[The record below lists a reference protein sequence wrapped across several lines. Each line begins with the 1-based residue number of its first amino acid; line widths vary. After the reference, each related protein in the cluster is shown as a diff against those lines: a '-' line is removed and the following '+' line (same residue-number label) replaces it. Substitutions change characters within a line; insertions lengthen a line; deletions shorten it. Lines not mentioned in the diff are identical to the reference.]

1 MSRLPMPTAKAP
13 GFFSQARLRAF
24 LPALSL
30 IVVLVPILVLQ
41 PATFSYFGSNL
52 LLNLAVP
59 IVLATLAQLAII
71 TVNDLDLS
79 IGPFVS
85 LVACI
90 GATLLV
96 SHPWLGALA
105 LAGCVLVYAAVGA
118 LIELRQIPSIVVTL
132 GLSFIWSGLAIILLP
147 SPGGTTPSW
156 LGSAMSYQTP
166 WVAAP
171 IVWSV
176 LIALI
181 GHFLL
186 MRTSMGV
193 RIRGSG
199 GNPRAMRRFGWS
211 LVRSKATLYGV
222 AGIFG
227 VLSGLSLLG
236 ITTSADANLALRY
249 TLVSIAAVILGG
261 GEFIGGRVSVLGAVL
276 GAITLTLAASFLAFL
291 NISSDWQVGMQGAIL
306 IVVLSLRV
314 VLQRKGDGQ

>member
-1 MSRLPMPTAKAP
+1 MTFANT
-13 GFFSQARLRAF
+13 QARLRAM
-24 LPALSL
+24 LPAISL
-30 IVVLVPILVLQ
+30 VAVLVPIAIMQ
-41 PATFSYFGSNL
+41 PTVMSYFGSSL

-96 SHPWLGALA
+96 KQPWLGVLA
-105 LAGCVLVYAAVGA
+105 LVGCVLAYAAVGA

-132 GLSFIWSGLAIILLP
+132 GLSFVWSGLAIVLLP
-147 SPGGTTPSW
+147 SPGGTSPEW
-156 LGSAMSYQTP
+156 LGTAMGYQTP
-166 WVAAP
+166 LIAAP

-176 LIALI
+176 LIALV
-181 GHFLL
+181 GHLLL
-186 MRTSMGV
+186 MRSSAGV
-193 RIRGSG
+193 RVRVAG

-222 AGIFG
+222 AGVFG

-236 ITTSADANLALRY
+236 LTTSADANLALRY
-249 TLVSIAAVILGG
+249 TLLSIAAVILGG
-261 GEFIGGRVSVLGAVL
+261 GEFIGGRVSVVGAVL

-291 NISSDWQVGMQGAIL
+291 NISADWQVGMQGAIL

-314 VLQRKGDGQ
+314 LLQRGERR

>member
-1 MSRLPMPTAKAP
+1 MTFAIT
-13 GFFSQARLRAF
+13 QARLRAM
-24 LPALSL
+24 LPAISL
-30 IVVLVPILVLQ
+30 VAVLIPILVMQ
-41 PATFSYFGSNL
+41 PAVMSYFGSSL

-96 SHPWLGALA
+96 KTPWLGTLA
-105 LAGCVLVYAAVGA
+105 LVGCVLTYAAVGA
-118 LIELRQIPSIVVTL
+118 LVELRQIPSIVVTL
-132 GLSFIWSGLAIILLP
+132 GLSFVWSGLAIVLLP
-147 SPGGTTPSW
+147 SPGGTSPTW
-156 LGSAMSYQTP
+156 LGAAMNYQTP
-166 WVAAP
+166 FIAAP

-176 LIALI
+176 LIAII
-181 GHFLL
+181 GHLLL
-186 MRTSMGV
+186 MRSSAGV
-193 RIRGSG
+193 RVRGAG

-222 AGIFG
+222 AGVFG

-236 ITTSADANLALRY
+236 LTTSADANLALRY
-249 TLVSIAAVILGG
+249 TLLSIAAVILGG
-261 GEFIGGRVSVLGAVL
+261 GEFMGGRVSVIGAVL

-314 VLQRKGDGQ
+314 LLQRGERR

>member
-1 MSRLPMPTAKAP
+1 MRTIA
-13 GFFSQARLRAF
+13 FTQARLRML
-24 LPALSL
+24 LPAISL
-30 IVVLVPILVLQ
+30 FAVLVPILILQ

-59 IVLATLAQLAII
+59 IVLATVAQLAII

-90 GATLLV
+90 GATILV
-96 SHPWLGALA
+96 KQPWLGVLA
-105 LAGCVLVYAAVGA
+105 LVACVLAYAAVGA
-118 LIELRQIPSIVVTL
+118 LIEFRQIPSIVVTL
-132 GLSFIWSGLAIILLP
+132 GLSFVWSGLAIVLLP
-147 SPGGTTPSW
+147 SPGGTSPEW
-156 LGSAMSYQTP
+156 LGTVMSFQTP
-166 WVAAP
+166 WIAAP
-171 IVWSV
+171 IIWSA

-186 MRTSMGV
+186 MRSSAGV
-193 RIRGSG
+193 RSRAAG
-199 GNPRAMRRFGWS
+199 GNPRAVRRFGWS
-211 LVRSKATLYGV
+211 LVRNRAALYGV

-236 ITTSADANLALRY
+236 LTTSADANLALRY
-249 TLVSIAAVILGG
+249 TLLSIAAVILGG
-261 GEFIGGRVSVLGAVL
+261 GEFIGGRVSVIGAVL

-314 VLQRKGDGQ
+314 LLQQRNGDKQ

>member
-1 MSRLPMPTAKAP
+1 MTPAH
-13 GFFSQARLRAF
+13 FSIQSTQARLRAL
-24 LPALSL
+24 LPAISL
-30 IVVLVPILVLQ
+30 IAVLVPILIMQ
-41 PATFSYFGSNL
+41 PAVMSYFGSSL

-79 IGPFVS
+79 IGSFVS

-96 SHPWLGALA
+96 KEPWLGALA
-105 LAGCVLVYAAVGA
+105 LIGCVLAYAAVGA

-132 GLSFIWSGLAIILLP
+132 GLSFVWSGLAIVLLP
-147 SPGGTTPSW
+147 SPGGTTPGW
-156 LGSAMSYQTP
+156 IGTAMNYQTP
-166 WVAAP
+166 FIAAP

-176 LIALI
+176 VVAII
-181 GHFLL
+181 GHVLL
-186 MRTSMGV
+186 MRTSAGV
-193 RIRGSG
+193 RIRGAG

-236 ITTSADANLALRY
+236 LTTSADANLALRY
-249 TLVSIAAVILGG
+249 TLLSIAAVILGG
-261 GEFIGGRVSVLGAVL
+261 GEFIGGRVSVIGAVL

-291 NISSDWQVGMQGAIL
+291 NISADWQVGMQGAIL
-306 IVVLSLRV
+306 VVVLSLRV
-314 VLQRKGDGQ
+314 LLQRGERQ

>member
-1 MSRLPMPTAKAP
+1 MSFALTQ
-13 GFFSQARLRAF
+13 GRLRAA
-24 LPALSL
+24 LPAISL
-30 IVVLVPILVLQ
+30 IAVLVPILVMQ
-41 PATFSYFGSNL
+41 PAVMSYFGSNL

-96 SHPWLGALA
+96 KQPWLGVLA
-105 LAGCVLVYAAVGA
+105 LAGCVLAYAAVGA

-132 GLSFIWSGLAIILLP
+132 GLSFIWSGLAIVLLP
-147 SPGGTTPSW
+147 SPGGTSPAW
-156 LGSAMSYQTP
+156 LGAAMSYQTP
-166 WVAAP
+166 FIAAP

-176 LIALI
+176 VIAI
-181 GHFLL
+181 VGHLLL
-186 MRTSMGV
+186 MRSSAGV
-193 RIRGSG
+193 RIRGAG

-211 LVRSKATLYGV
+211 LVRSKATLYGI
-222 AGIFG
+222 AGVFG

-236 ITTSADANLALRY
+236 LTTSADANLALRY
-249 TLVSIAAVILGG
+249 TLLSIAAVILGG
-261 GEFIGGRVSVLGAVL
+261 GEFIGGRVSVIGAVL

-291 NISSDWQVGMQGAIL
+291 NISADWQVGMQGAIL

-314 VLQRKGDGQ
+314 LLQRGERR

>member
-1 MSRLPMPTAKAP
+1 MTLAIT
-13 GFFSQARLRAF
+13 QARLRAM
-24 LPALSL
+24 LPAISL
-30 IVVLVPILVLQ
+30 VAVLIPILVMQ
-41 PATFSYFGSNL
+41 PAVMSYFGSSL

-96 SHPWLGALA
+96 KTPWLGVLA
-105 LAGCVLVYAAVGA
+105 LAGCVLAYAAVGA

-132 GLSFIWSGLAIILLP
+132 GLSFVWSGLAIVLLP
-147 SPGGTTPSW
+147 SPGGTSPAW
-156 LGSAMSYQTP
+156 LGAAMNYQTP
-166 WVAAP
+166 FIAAP

-176 LIALI
+176 LIAI
-181 GHFLL
+181 VGHLLL
-186 MRTSMGV
+186 MRSSAGV
-193 RIRGSG
+193 RVRGAG

-222 AGIFG
+222 AGVFG

-236 ITTSADANLALRY
+236 LTTSADANLALRY
-249 TLVSIAAVILGG
+249 TLLSIAAVILGG
-261 GEFIGGRVSVLGAVL
+261 GEFMGGRVSVIGAVL

-314 VLQRKGDGQ
+314 LLQRGERR

>member
-1 MSRLPMPTAKAP
+1 MTFAMT
-13 GFFSQARLRAF
+13 QARLRAL
-24 LPALSL
+24 LPAISL
-30 IVVLVPILVLQ
+30 VAVLAPILYLQ
-41 PATFSYFGSNL
+41 PATMSYFGSSL

-96 SHPWLGALA
+96 SRPWLGVLA
-105 LAGCVLVYAAVGA
+105 LAGCVLTYAAVGA

-132 GLSFIWSGLAIILLP
+132 GLAFVWSGLAIVLLP
-147 SPGGTTPSW
+147 SPGGTSPEW
-156 LGSAMSYQTP
+156 LGTAMNYQTP
-166 WVAAP
+166 WIAAP

-176 LIALI
+176 LIAGL
-181 GHFLL
+181 GHLLL
-186 MRTSMGV
+186 MRTSAGA
-193 RIRGSG
+193 RIRGAG

-211 LVRSKATLYGV
+211 LVRSKATLYGI

-236 ITTSADANLALRY
+236 LTTSADANLALRY
-249 TLVSIAAVILGG
+249 TLLSIAAVILGG
-261 GEFIGGRVSVLGAVL
+261 GEFVGGRVSVVGAVL

-291 NISSDWQVGMQGAIL
+291 NISPDWQVGMQGAIL

-314 VLQRKGDGQ
+314 LLQRGDRQ

>member
-1 MSRLPMPTAKAP
+1 MTPAHSHPSNL
-13 GFFSQARLRAF
+13 QARLRAL
-24 LPALSL
+24 LPAISL
-30 IVVLVPILVLQ
+30 VAVLVPILVMQ
-41 PATFSYFGSNL
+41 PTVMSYFGSSL

-96 SHPWLGALA
+96 KTPWLGVLA
-105 LAGCVLVYAAVGA
+105 LVGCVLAYAAVGA

-132 GLSFIWSGLAIILLP
+132 GLSFVWSGLAIVILP
-147 SPGGTTPSW
+147 SPGGTSPTW
-156 LGSAMSYQTP
+156 IGDAMNYQTP
-166 WVAAP
+166 FIAAP

-176 LIALI
+176 LIAVI
-181 GHFLL
+181 GHLLL
-186 MRTSMGV
+186 MRSSAGV
-193 RIRGSG
+193 RVRGTG

-211 LVRSKATLYGV
+211 LVRSKATLYGI
-222 AGIFG
+222 AGVFG

-236 ITTSADANLALRY
+236 LTTSADANLALRY
-249 TLVSIAAVILGG
+249 TLLSIAAVILGG
-261 GEFIGGRVSVLGAVL
+261 GEFVGGRVSVIGAVL

-314 VLQRKGDGQ
+314 LLQRGERR

>member
-1 MSRLPMPTAKAP
+1 
-13 GFFSQARLRAF
+13 
-24 LPALSL
+24 
-30 IVVLVPILVLQ
+30 
-41 PATFSYFGSNL
+41 
-52 LLNLAVP
+52 VP

-96 SHPWLGALA
+96 KQPWLGVLA
-105 LAGCVLVYAAVGA
+105 LVGCVLAYAAVGA

-132 GLSFIWSGLAIILLP
+132 GLAFVWSGLAIVLLP
-147 SPGGTTPSW
+147 SPGGTSPEW
-156 LGSAMSYQTP
+156 LGTAMNYQTP
-166 WVAAP
+166 WIAAP
-171 IVWSV
+171 IVWSA
-176 LIALI
+176 LIAVL
-181 GHFLL
+181 GHLLL
-186 MRTSMGV
+186 MRTSAGV
-193 RIRGSG
+193 RIRGAG

-211 LVRSKATLYGV
+211 LVRSKATLYGI
-222 AGIFG
+222 AGLFG

-236 ITTSADANLALRY
+236 LTTSADANLALRY
-249 TLVSIAAVILGG
+249 TLLSIAAVILGG
-261 GEFIGGRVSVLGAVL
+261 GEFVGGRVSVIGAVL

-314 VLQRKGDGQ
+314 MLQRGDHQ